1 MSFSQGKS
9 SQLQPELGATSA
21 GWAAMAGGA
30 LKFEA
35 GVNVCSGSVP
45 AKVGVWVAVA
55 VAAGVSVKVGVS
67 VEVGVA
73 VWIGVLVGVKEGDNV
88 GVAV

>member
-1 MSFSQGKS
+1 MSSSQGKS

-35 GVNVCSGSVP
+35 GVSVCNGSVP
-45 AKVGVWVAVA
+45 AR
-55 VAAGVSVKVGVS
+55 VGVS
-67 VEVGVA
+67 VSVAVATGVSVAPAVGVA
-73 VWIGVLVGVKEGDNV
+73 VSIGVTVGVNEGDAL
-88 GVAV
+88 GVAE